1 MELKN
6 AAMQNVSAAQKG
18 HETVV
23 AALVAAGADRNA
35 AMSNGATPL
44 LIADHFGHEA
54 VVYALVGA
62 DTSPAAQPPA
72 PRPPPSSM
80 VGRTDCVF
88 TVDTL
93 APADGYLSAKKGE
106 TVAIL
111 HHEDEWFYGRI
122 GNGEM
127 GWFPIENVR

>member
-1 MELKN
+1 
-6 AAMQNVSAAQKG
+6 
-18 HETVV
+18 
-23 AALVAAGADRNA
+23 
-35 AMSNGATPL
+35 
-44 LIADHFGHEA
+44 
-54 VVYALVGA
+54 
-62 DTSPAAQPPA
+62 
-72 PRPPPSSM
+72 M